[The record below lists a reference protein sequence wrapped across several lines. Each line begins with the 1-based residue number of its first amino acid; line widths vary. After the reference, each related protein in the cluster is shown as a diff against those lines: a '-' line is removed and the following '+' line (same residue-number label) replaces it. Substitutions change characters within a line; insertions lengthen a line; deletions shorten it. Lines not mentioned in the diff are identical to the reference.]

1 MVSLSSQAARSSD
14 IGRTLSTRILPRH
27 MPGSTPASSPSP
39 ASGRCRRGPRS
50 ASPCRAP
57 PSSRIARRTT
67 SPHPPHPNSTRL
79 PRDTQ
84 RSYSIQPLGLRAY
97 GRRSPAAGRRGAP
110 RGGEADSGGV
120 LLIEQSGPE
129 AGEAGAREWAVE
141 CVQDG
146 VALDVAELGRQRPDG
161 EGALDPF
168 GGVEQAVVAEAPDEL
183 DGVESSHGD
192 ARQVDVVSPVH
203 AGTGLPVWHGIETP
217 RAANLRSSA
226 PSRPVPW
233 VAFAVRPYNRAMA
246 PRQAVIAV
254 VV

>member
-1 MVSLSSQAARSSD
+1 MVSLSSQAARSRD

-67 SPHPPHPNSTRL
+67 SPHPPQPNSTRL
-79 PRDTQ
+79 TRDTQ
-84 RSYSIQPLGLRAY
+84 RSDSIPPLGRAGCAC
-97 GRRSPAAGRRGAP
+97 GRRSPAARRRGAP

-129 AGEAGAREWAVE
+129 AGEAGAHEWAVE

-192 ARQVDVVSPVH
+192 ARQVDVVPPVH
-203 AGTGLPVWHGIETP
+203 AGQACLFGTGSKRRGQLMARGQSGRRRTSRARARSQGLVRSGSLPLCRKP
-217 RAANLRSSA
+217 
-226 PSRPVPW
+226 
-233 VAFAVRPYNRAMA
+233 
-246 PRQAVIAV
+246 
-254 VV
+254 

>member
-67 SPHPPHPNSTRL
+67 SPHPPNR
-79 PRDTQ
+79 
-84 RSYSIQPLGLRAY
+84 IQPGFRATRNGPTRSSPLGRAGCAC
-97 GRRSPAAGRRGAP
+97 GRRSPAAGAP
-110 RGGEADSGGV
+110 PGVEVDSGGV

-146 VALDVAELGRQRPDG
+146 VAFDVAEFGRQRPDR

-168 GGVEQAVVAEAPDEL
+168 SGVEQAVIAEAPDEL
-183 DGVESSHGD
+183 DGVESSHGN

-203 AGTGLPVWHGIETP
+203 AGTGLPVWRGIETP
-217 RAANLRSSA
+217 RAADGPRGVWSA
-226 PSRPVPW
+226 
-233 VAFAVRPYNRAMA
+233 
-246 PRQAVIAV
+246 
-254 VV
+254 

>member
-67 SPHPPHPNSTRL
+67 SPHPPNR
-79 PRDTQ
+79 
-84 RSYSIQPLGLRAY
+84 IQPGLRATRN
-97 GRRSPAAGRRGAP
+97 GPTRSSRSDEPVALAGDVSPAAGRLGAP
-110 RGGEADSGGV
+110 RGNEADSGGV

-217 RAANLRSSA
+217 RAADGPLAVWSA
-226 PSRPVPW
+226 
-233 VAFAVRPYNRAMA
+233 
-246 PRQAVIAV
+246 
-254 VV
+254 